1 MAIRLIC
8 SLSIV
13 GCGAPHGTFG
23 PIVASLALTLSGFK
37 RHFPDTAAP
46 GWRVRKAGWRPGHVF
61 DHQGDTGKCK
71 GLRQFQRT
79 APQFPRWFT
88 RGFTC
93 PAFMYASLSTRNR
106 TKGDSE
112 MVVPMD
118 RSTPE
123 TRSQG
128 HETQEPRAGLVGR
141 LVRMAVA
148 STARRKRWRD
158 VAQMRSLSDAYL
170 RDIGMSRFGVAWSVP
185 HGTEWAASRRR
196 S

>member
-1 MAIRLIC
+1 
-8 SLSIV
+8 
-13 GCGAPHGTFG
+13 
-23 PIVASLALTLSGFK
+23 
-37 RHFPDTAAP
+37 
-46 GWRVRKAGWRPGHVF
+46 
-61 DHQGDTGKCK
+61 
-71 GLRQFQRT
+71 
-79 APQFPRWFT
+79 
-88 RGFTC
+88 
-93 PAFMYASLSTRNR
+93 
-106 TKGDSE
+106 

-185 HGTEWAASRRR
+185 HGTEWAAPRRR